1 MCTVVFNIY
10 QSKEICK
17 SNSLFAADHHLPSI
31 SKTHTRSLWKL
42 RETRKNRRP
51 LAGYNDAIRN
61 QKFFYTTL
69 VRCINLYLPLLSL
82 SLQFGVIMV
91 TLLQTLAFRL
101 SVFIL
106 LSIVLEAIA
115 TPLPM
120 SKALNDTA
128 GLLERRSHAIPVA
141 VKLYLKRGHY
151 QPDGTFLSF
160 STGPAT
166 PTLHRDDEFLMLFR
180 RETEEGWGLRAIQ
193 RHQDEG
199 DQVLQW
205 KLEPVYNQI
214 IQLRLIEYPTYFVYK
229 PDPRNP
235 SAWEDLYTAV
245 MEPAEYTGTSWNV
258 KELL

>member
-1 MCTVVFNIY
+1 
-10 QSKEICK
+10 
-17 SNSLFAADHHLPSI
+17 
-31 SKTHTRSLWKL
+31 
-42 RETRKNRRP
+42 
-51 LAGYNDAIRN
+51 
-61 QKFFYTTL
+61 
-69 VRCINLYLPLLSL
+69 
-82 SLQFGVIMV
+82 MV

-128 GLLERRSHAIPVA
+128 GLLERRSHA
-141 VKLYLKRGHY
+141 
-151 QPDGTFLSF
+151 
-160 STGPAT
+160 T

-205 KLEPVYNQI
+205 KLEPVRRTQHSTSDLFLGTLNFPSKKAKWTVLGNSGPRKGKIGGMYRGIYPGSNALQVYNQI

>member
-1 MCTVVFNIY
+1 
-10 QSKEICK
+10 
-17 SNSLFAADHHLPSI
+17 
-31 SKTHTRSLWKL
+31 
-42 RETRKNRRP
+42 
-51 LAGYNDAIRN
+51 
-61 QKFFYTTL
+61 
-69 VRCINLYLPLLSL
+69 
-82 SLQFGVIMV
+82 MV

-101 SVFIL
+101 SVFILL

-205 KLEPVYNQI
+205 KLEPVRRTQHSTSDLFLGTLNFPSKKAKWTVLGNSGPRKGKIGGMYRGIYPGSNALQVYNQI